1 MFADVNPWASGLCLT
16 EFLFCECTVLAGATL
31 SSLDKE
37 GLSALSWAC
46 LKGHRAVVQFLVEEG
61 AEIDQTDK
69 NGRTPLDLAAFYG
82 DAETVGTRRWSRCPP
97 AHGPALHRSHSLSG
111 HEAVSGC
118 GQRVW
123 ACWGQL
129 SLFSYS
135 LACSLFQNFTK
146 DFNRLLKPSKYTITN
161 CVYSRHIIEY
171 IYTYAYGVLFSFS
184 NPFK

>member
-1 MFADVNPWASGLCLT
+1 M
-16 EFLFCECTVLAGATL
+16 FCECTVPAGAAL

-82 DAETVGTRRWSRCPP
+82 DAETVGTGRWSRCPA
-97 AHGPALHRSHSLSG
+97 AHRNHAQSRTGPRVCVRPCLHVVSVCRH
-111 HEAVSGC
+111 AVGL
-118 GQRVW
+118 
-123 ACWGQL
+123 L

-135 LACSLFQNFTK
+135 VTCSLFQTLVK
-146 DFNRLLKPSKYTITN
+146 ILIDS
-161 CVYSRHIIEY
+161 
-171 IYTYAYGVLFSFS
+171 
-184 NPFK
+184 